1 MPAMSEDVQFSV
13 VLQDELL
20 KEIAGQGNVR
30 RYPAGTVLISEG
42 DRSDLLYIVLKG
54 RVRVYSASASGREV
68 TIITHGPGE
77 YVGEMALDGGSR
89 SASVM
94 TLEPTT
100 CAVVGGGSLRAFLH
114 SHPDFALHLIHK
126 LIWRVRQATDNI
138 KSLALQ
144 DVYGRVVRLL
154 DELAV
159 PEGDVRVVRGPLTQR
174 EIAERVGSSRE
185 MVSRIFKDLVVAGC
199 LAVASGRITI
209 LRKPPARW

>member
-1 MPAMSEDVQFSV
+1 MTTALPPEFSS
-13 VLQDELL
+13 VLKDDLL
-20 KEIAGQGNVR
+20 QEIAAQGNVR
-30 RYPAGTVLISEG
+30 RYPTGTVLISEG
-42 DRSDLLYIVLKG
+42 DRSDVLYIVLAG
-54 RVRVYSASASGREV
+54 RVRVYSSNEAGKEV
-68 TIITHGPGE
+68 TVITHGAGE
-77 YVGEMALDGGSR
+77 YVGELALDGNPR

-100 CAVVGGGSLRAFLH
+100 CAVVPGANLRAFLQT
-114 SHPDFALHLIHK
+114 HPDFALHIIHK

-159 PEGDVRVVRGPLTQR
+159 PDGDVRVVRGRITQR

-185 MVSRIFKDLVVAGC
+185 MVGRILKDLVVAGC
-199 LAVASGRITI
+199 LSLGSGQIAI
-209 LRKPPARW
+209 QKKLPARW